1 MNYIPITYKNYHA
14 FSNDNDGSSFG
25 FAFPIQ
31 LKDGALNFSAAT
43 VKFYLALDAHDMV
56 EYNYPTYS
64 LAVMNLIH
72 TNKKKAFMASYQR
85 IIKE

>member
-1 MNYIPITYKNYHA
+1 MNCNRISYKNLHA
-14 FSNDNDGSSFG
+14 FSNDHDGSSFL

-31 LKDGALNFSAAT
+31 LESGELNFSAAT

>member
-1 MNYIPITYKNYHA
+1 MNYRIGDYKKHHS
-14 FSNDNDGSSFG
+14 FSNDNEGSSFG

-56 EYNYPTYS
+56 EYNYPTYG
-64 LAVMNLIH
+64 LAVMNLIS

-85 IIKE
+85 TIKE